1 MTAALTL
8 TTACGGG
15 GEGDTAG
22 RRTTS
27 AEAEKRLSQQD
38 LDRLALNTHEVPG
51 YTAKAVTGK
60 GAPVDHDMLA
70 TYRAVTPA
78 TCRPVYAAADLG
90 SLHDFSAKVEG
101 DVVSDS
107 DGLAHHA
114 SVGLTSY
121 TRPDALKVMAELR
134 AALPLCTTAS
144 MLPSAS
150 HPGAGLGY
158 SGTRGRSAGDYGD
171 DSIAFDTTQVIAEA
185 GGGPTIPL
193 TVLVVRKGSTVA
205 AFASLNPTQPPV
217 IPENII
223 EAQLK
228 KLG

>member
-8 TTACGGG
+8 TAACGGG

-22 RRTTS
+22 RRKTA
-27 AEAEKRLSQQD
+27 AEAEKTLSQQD
-38 LDRLALNTHEVPG
+38 LDRLALSTHEVPG
-51 YTAKAVTGK
+51 YTAKTVTGK

-70 TYRAVTPA
+70 TYRAVTPSA
-78 TCRPVYAAADLG
+78 CRPVYAAADLG

-101 DVVSDS
+101 DVVSDP
-107 DGLAHHA
+107 DEPEHHA

-121 TRPDALKVMAELR
+121 TRSDALKAMAELR
-134 AALPLCTTAS
+134 AALPLCATAS

-150 HPGAGLGY
+150 QLGTGLGY

-171 DSIAFDTTQVIAEA
+171 DAIAFDTIQVVAEA
-185 GGGPTIPL
+185 GGGPTIPM

-205 AFASLNPTQPPV
+205 AFASLDLSQPPV
-217 IPENII
+217 IPESII
-223 EAQLK
+223 NAQLE